1 MAATGALAS
10 SVPSGSS
17 NKHIK
22 DAFQSYYESLVKAII
37 NPDEIA
43 VKLYSAKVI
52 TKQTLSVSVDESKT
66 KYRKSVELVGAVETF
81 LETHDSSVK
90 SVYILS
96 LLNQFPPLDG
106 VVTKILRD
114 SRRIRSGKSSWAAE
128 GRVECKVGWELGCR
142 KSKINY
148 S

>member
-1 MAATGALAS
+1 MAATGAP

-22 DAFQSYYESLVKAII
+22 DAFQSYCEDMVKAII

-43 VKLYSAKVI
+43 LKLYSAKVI
-52 TKQTLSVSVDESKT
+52 SRVTFSVTVDESKT
-66 KYRKSVELVGAVETF
+66 RFWKSVELVQAVEKF
-81 LETHDSSVK
+81 LETYDSSVK

-96 LLNQFPPLDG
+96 LLNKFPPLDG

-114 SRRIRSGKSSWAAE
+114 SRRSGKS
-128 GRVECKVGWELGCR
+128 
-142 KSKINY
+142 
-148 S
+148 

>member
-1 MAATGALAS
+1 MATTGGPGVP

-22 DAFQSYYESLVKAII
+22 DAFQSHYEALVKAII

-52 TKQTLSVSVDESKT
+52 SKETLSVTVDDSKT
-66 KYRKSVELVGAVETF
+66 KYRKSIELVQAVETF

-96 LLNQFPPLDG
+96 LLIEFPPLDG

-114 SRRIRSGKSSWAAE
+114 SRRSGKSK
-128 GRVECKVGWELGCR
+128 RHK
-142 KSKINY
+142 K
-148 S
+148 